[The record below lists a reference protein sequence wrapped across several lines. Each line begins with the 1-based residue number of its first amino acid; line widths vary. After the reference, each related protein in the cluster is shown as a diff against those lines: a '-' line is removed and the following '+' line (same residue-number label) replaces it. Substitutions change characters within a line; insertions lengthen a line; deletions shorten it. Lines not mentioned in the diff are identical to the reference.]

1 MRLFRSIFYV
11 FLLCMSFLSV
21 HAQTAIAQ
29 NPMTI
34 DSAMLM
40 LDSRGQDSLRR
51 EAEELPYVFPNP
63 NRPHKLLDQLREQ
76 IEVKNGDFVKWITHA
91 NKNQKVEQIAIG
103 ETRNIRP
110 SWVLYLVC
118 VLFMALALVR
128 FFFPTDFY
136 GIIYAYYDERVL
148 QQLSKED
155 NMVTSWPYIFLYI
168 IFSFALGLF
177 IVVVESTFV
186 HTTVLN
192 LENYLRISVV
202 VSLLFILKVLFIRF
216 ISFVFQLGR
225 ISREYIAVLYLVYF
239 NSMLFLML
247 FLLIVAFL
255 PAQYFGIIFNL
266 FAFVSIILFL
276 YRFLRTAFVLFG
288 NLRFSIFYLILYL
301 CVLEIAPVLI
311 LVRTLSN

>member
-1 MRLFRSIFYV
+1 MRLFRSIIYV
-11 FLLCMSFLSV
+11 FLFCMCFISV
-21 HAQTAIAQ
+21 NAQTALPQ
-29 NPMTI
+29 NPLTI
-34 DSAMLM
+34 DSAMLQ
-40 LDSRGQDSLRR
+40 LDRQGQDSLRR

-63 NRPHKLLDQLREQ
+63 NRPHQLLAQFRELV
-76 IEVKNGDFVKWITHA
+76 EVKNGDFQAWISKA
-91 NKNQKVEQIAIG
+91 NKNQNLEDIALG
-103 ETRNIRP
+103 KARTIRP

-118 VLFMALALVR
+118 VLFIALACVR

-136 GIIYAYYDERVL
+136 GIIYAYYDDRIL

-177 IVVVESTFV
+177 VVVVESTFV
-186 HTTVLN
+186 QTTVLN
-192 LENYLRISVV
+192 LENYLRISVII
-202 VSLLFILKVLFIRF
+202 SFLFILKVLFIRF

-225 ISREYIAVLYLVYF
+225 ISREYITVLYLVYF

-255 PAQYFGIIFNL
+255 PAQYFAIIINL
-266 FAFVSIILFL
+266 FAFVAVILFL
-276 YRFLRTAFVLFG
+276 YRFLRTVFTLFG

-301 CVLEIAPVLI
+301 CVLEIAPILI
-311 LVRTLSN
+311 LVKFLSN